1 MPTTPSS
8 EPAEPAGVVR
18 PAEPAAP
25 VRIMPAVDVVE
36 FAALDR
42 SGWGMLGLAAGLV
55 GIAIVAVAVGALTGT
70 AGLIAGA
77 IVAGILVLA
86 ALVVAAGLTPVTPGQ
101 ARVLQ
106 LLGRYVGTIRTDG
119 LRWVNPLT
127 DRKKVST
134 RIRNHETSVAK
145 VNDADGNPIE
155 IAAVVVW
162 QVADTAQATFA
173 VDDLVHF
180 VGMQAE
186 TAVRHVAN
194 TYPYDVHDDSHTL
207 SLRDDA
213 DEITDVLG
221 NEIAARVVPAGV
233 QVIETR
239 ITHLAYAPEIA
250 GAMLRRQQAG
260 AVVAARQ
267 RIVEGAVGMVEMAL
281 ERLEQ
286 QDVVDLDEER
296 KAQMVS
302 NLLVV
307 LCSERE
313 ASPIVNAG
321 SLY

>member
-36 FAALDR
+36 FAAPDR